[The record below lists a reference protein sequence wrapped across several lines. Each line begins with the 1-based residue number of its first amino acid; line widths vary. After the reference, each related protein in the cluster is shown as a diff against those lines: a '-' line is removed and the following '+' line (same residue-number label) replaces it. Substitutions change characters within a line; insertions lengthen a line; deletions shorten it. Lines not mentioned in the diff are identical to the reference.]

1 MCRQPRRRA
10 RVRLPGLVR
19 AGVVVL
25 ALAPAVAPA
34 PAGAAAPRTARVCAS
49 HALLV
54 ETPGGAVTGIVH
66 HFDLV
71 RVLEGHGHAT
81 WWRVLTSFGTRGWL
95 HRHDLCGHR
104 R

>member
-1 MCRQPRRRA
+1 
-10 RVRLPGLVR
+10 LVR

-25 ALAPAVAPA
+25 ALAPAMAPA
-34 PAGAAAPRTARVCAS
+34 PASAAAAPRTARVCAS

-71 RVLEGHGHAT
+71 RVLEGRGHAR

-95 HRHDLCGHR
+95 HRHDLCGR
-104 R
+104 GR